1 MRRLLCGLVVV
12 SVALASAGCSNKSH
26 PQGGQ
31 GGAGGAQ
38 AGTGGGAGAAVN
50 SVYERN
56 NHASRD
62 GHFLQPTLTKAAAAK
77 MALDTGF
84 AASFTGKTWASPL
97 FLENGPAGKGIFVIV
112 TSGNDV
118 FALDETTGA
127 TVWTRNIGPAPGKS
141 GAGCGD
147 ISPIGIISTPVIDPQ
162 TRAIYV
168 AGAVGTANAITGHEI
183 HALSPDDGT
192 ELPGWPIDV
201 TGMTSGGVTFAPL
214 AQNQRSALSLV
225 GGILYVAYGGH
236 NGDCGNYRGW
246 VVAVNVA
253 DPTKRGAW
261 ATGGTRGEGIWA
273 AGGMASDGNG
283 VIVVTG
289 NNLTR
294 TATHADSEEVVR
306 LTGLATVDR
315 TTSANIFYPTSWM
328 NMDTVDADFG
338 ASSPVYLAQPSPMVA
353 AVSKDGILY
362 LVDAHN
368 FGGMNSQLAMLT
380 LATGGAM
387 VIHTTPAAYATAQGM
402 HVVLTTNTGAQCAG
416 AGANGK
422 AVISVL
428 IPPGSPPAPTAVW
441 CIPVDNASLGFP
453 ASPMATT
460 TDGTSDAV
468 VWFMNGTK
476 LMGVDGDTGATIY
489 GGAPTPAPTL
499 VPACTNGRPRSRS
512 RGASSSRA
520 TTTSVPGRLTSA
532 GLCNALG
539 PRTSGGELTESI
551 TEQAFDERMH
561 RRRLLGDEGAADLR
575 RQARERRAAGR
586 DLIQGLL
593 RGRVLGGVALLRGD
607 HQRLEGDEAARAVGL
622 GVDQRRRPARRRCA
636 AATRPAPGRGWRRCA
651 RRTTDRA
658 RRAPDR
664 ARDVG
669 LALGQAAEGAR
680 RRRAQRLAALRQ
692 RLAQQPCARLAGARQ
707 ARRRR

>member
-1 MRRLLCGLVVV
+1 MQRLCLGLIV
-12 SVALASAGCSNKSH
+12 VALVAACSNKKAGSSADAAT
-26 PQGGQ
+26 
-31 GGAGGAQ
+31 GGA
-38 AGTGGGAGAAVN
+38 AGAAVGTGGSGGGSTGSTAN

-77 MALDTGF
+77 MGIDKGF
-84 AASFTGKTWASPL
+84 AATFTGSTWASPL
-97 FLENGPAGKGIFVIV
+97 YLENGPGGKGIFVTV
-112 TSGNDV
+112 TNGNNV

-127 TVWTRNIGPAPGKS
+127 MVWMRNIGPAPARS

-147 ISPIGIISTPVIDPQ
+147 ILPIGIISTPVIDPQ
-162 TRAIYV
+162 TRTIYV
-168 AGAVGTANAITGHEI
+168 AGAVGNTTGITGHEI

-192 ELPGWPIDV
+192 ERPGWPIDV
-201 TGMTSGGVTFAPL
+201 TGMTSGSATFTAQP
-214 AQNQRSALSLV
+214 QNQRSALSLV

-283 VIVVTG
+283 VIAVTG

-294 TATHADSEEVVR
+294 TGTHADSEEVVR

-315 TTSANIFYPTSWM
+315 TSMANIFYPMTWM
-328 NMDTVDADFG
+328 NMDNVDADFG

-368 FGGMNSQLAMLT
+368 FGGINSQLAMLT

-402 HVVLTTNTGAQCAG
+402 HVVLTVNTGAQCTG
-416 AGANGK
+416 TGANGK

-428 IPPGSPPAPTAVW
+428 IPAGSPPVPKAAW
-441 CIPVDNASLGFP
+441 CIPVTNASLGFP

-460 TDGTSDAV
+460 TDGSANAV
-468 VWFMNGTK
+468 VWYMNGTN
-476 LMGVDGDTGATIY
+476 LMGVDGDTGATIFDGSMAD
-489 GGAPTPAPTL
+489 GGAANACAGVHKWTAPIA
-499 VPACTNGRPRSRS
+499 VKGRI
-512 RGASSSRA
+512 
-520 TTTSVPGRLTSA
+520 VVA
-532 GLCNALG
+532 GDNHLCSWS
-539 PRTSGGELTESI
+539 P
-551 TEQAFDERMH
+551 H
-561 RRRLLGDEGAADLR
+561 
-575 RQARERRAAGR
+575 
-586 DLIQGLL
+586 
-593 RGRVLGGVALLRGD
+593 
-607 HQRLEGDEAARAVGL
+607 
-622 GVDQRRRPARRRCA
+622 
-636 AATRPAPGRGWRRCA
+636 
-651 RRTTDRA
+651 
-658 RRAPDR
+658 
-664 ARDVG
+664 
-669 LALGQAAEGAR
+669 
-680 RRRAQRLAALRQ
+680 
-692 RLAQQPCARLAGARQ
+692 
-707 ARRRR
+707 

>member
-1 MRRLLCGLVVV
+1 MQRLFLGLVA
-12 SVALASAGCSNKSH
+12 VALVVGCSNKKAG
-26 PQGGQ
+26 PNGDGGV
-31 GGAGGAQ
+31 GGAGGP
-38 AGTGGGAGAAVN
+38 GGAAVGSGGSGGGSSGPTAN

-62 GHFLQPTLTKAAAAK
+62 GHFLQPTLTKAAAAT
-77 MALDTGF
+77 MAIDSGF
-84 AASFTGKTWASPL
+84 AATFTGSTWASPL
-97 FLENGPAGKGIFVIV
+97 YLENGPGGKGIFIV
-112 TSGNDV
+112 VTNSNNV

-127 TVWTRNIGPAPGKS
+127 MIWMRNIGPAPAIS

-162 TRAIYV
+162 TRTIYV
-168 AGAVGTANAITGHEI
+168 AGAVGNTTGITGHQI

-192 ELPGWPIDV
+192 ERAGWPIDV
-201 TGMTSGGVTFAPL
+201 TGMTSGSATFTVKP
-214 AQNQRSALSLV
+214 QNQRSALSLV

-283 VIVVTG
+283 VIAVTG

-294 TATHADSEEVVR
+294 TATHADSEQVVR
-306 LTGLATVDR
+306 LTGLATLDR
-315 TTSANIFYPTSWM
+315 TTNANIFYPTTWM
-328 NMDTVDADFG
+328 NMDSVDADFG

-368 FGGMNSQLAMLT
+368 FGGLNSQLAMLT

-402 HVVLTTNTGAQCAG
+402 HVVLTVNTGAQCTG
-416 AGANGK
+416 PGANGK

-428 IPPGSPPAPTAVW
+428 VPSGSPPVPKVAW
-441 CIPVDNASLGFP
+441 CIPVNNATLGFP

-460 TDGTSDAV
+460 TDGSANAI

-476 LMGVDGDTGATIY
+476 LMGVDGDTGATVFDGVLAAD
-489 GGAPTPAPTL
+489 GGAANACAGVHKWTAPIA
-499 VPACTNGRPRSRS
+499 VKGRI
-512 RGASSSRA
+512 
-520 TTTSVPGRLTSA
+520 VVA
-532 GLCNALG
+532 GDNHLCSWS
-539 PRTSGGELTESI
+539 P
-551 TEQAFDERMH
+551 H
-561 RRRLLGDEGAADLR
+561 
-575 RQARERRAAGR
+575 
-586 DLIQGLL
+586 
-593 RGRVLGGVALLRGD
+593 
-607 HQRLEGDEAARAVGL
+607 
-622 GVDQRRRPARRRCA
+622 
-636 AATRPAPGRGWRRCA
+636 
-651 RRTTDRA
+651 
-658 RRAPDR
+658 
-664 ARDVG
+664 
-669 LALGQAAEGAR
+669 
-680 RRRAQRLAALRQ
+680 
-692 RLAQQPCARLAGARQ
+692 
-707 ARRRR
+707 